1 MGDEE
6 IKKGIKG
13 LLLESFAIRGSRE
26 IWRAS
31 KGMWSQ
37 EKVSKLFKKRL
48 VILHY
53 ADGNDENDIA
63 GDNGS
68 LKKRWRVVFEEAIG
82 FRL

>member
-37 EKVSKLFKKRL
+37 KKVSKLF
-48 VILHY
+48 
-53 ADGNDENDIA
+53 
-63 GDNGS
+63 
-68 LKKRWRVVFEEAIG
+68 
-82 FRL
+82 